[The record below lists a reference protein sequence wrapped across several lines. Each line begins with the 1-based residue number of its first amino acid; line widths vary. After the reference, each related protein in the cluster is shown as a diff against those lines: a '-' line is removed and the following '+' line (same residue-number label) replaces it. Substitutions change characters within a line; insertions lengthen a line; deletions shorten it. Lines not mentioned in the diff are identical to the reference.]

1 MTPLE
6 ERALAELHAPA
17 HAPGRIDCCR
27 RCWHLWLRLRLLEHL
42 RGDTYWKEVDRG
54 DFGVLRQDVHPDRT
68 LLDEIARHVE
78 NGLEN
83 IEIIGWSLEHGRKLD
98 DVLAILTLLDVNARR
113 IPRFPWLGAPSP
125 RCRRLE
131 APERRC

>member
-6 ERALAELHAPA
+6 ERA
-17 HAPGRIDCCR
+17 
-27 RCWHLWLRLRLLEHL
+27 LEHL

-83 IEIIGWSLEHGRKLD
+83 IEIIGWSLEHGRTLD

-131 APERRC
+131 ASERRC